1 MTRTLRMPL
10 TAWIMRAPRVLRV
23 VFALGALVTMAT
35 TANGQA
41 PPAGGSATHSARPA
55 LVQQPRP
62 FGYFVG
68 DLLTQ
73 RILLQDEGRVL
84 TPVALPPVKR
94 VSAWFERR
102 RAAVET
108 DSSLRRWL
116 VVDYQVLNAPQKL
129 TTVTL
134 PAWELAVSP
143 SRATAGPGVAHSG
156 VTGPGAAASGVAKAD
171 PDAAGVRG
179 RTLKIPATSIN
190 VAPLSPPGSPAQ
202 VGMQDVR
209 PDRPPPPIPTARIRR
224 AMTLSSGALVL
235 TLVVWLGWLL
245 WRNRRS
251 VSTQPFARAQREMRR
266 IDDRQPQAWQALH
279 RAFDTTAGRVIH
291 GATLPTLFERAPHL
305 ASLRTQIEK
314 FFSQSSARFFG
325 GSSCVEP
332 ISPRE
337 LCAELRRIERRHER

>member
-10 TAWIMRAPRVLRV
+10 TAWTMRMPRTLRT
-23 VFALGALVTMAT
+23 VFALGALVTAVA

-41 PPAGGSATHSARPA
+41 PPAGGSAMHAAVQA

-62 FGYFVG
+62 FGYCVG

-84 TPVALPPVKR
+84 APVALPPVRR

-102 RAAVET
+102 RAAIET

-134 PAWELAVSP
+134 PAWELAV
-143 SRATAGPGVAHSG
+143 
-156 VTGPGAAASGVAKAD
+156 
-171 PDAAGVRG
+171 RG
-179 RTLKIPATSIN
+179 LTLKIPATSIN
-190 VAPLSPPGSPAQ
+190 VAPVSPPGSPAQ

-209 PDRPPPPIPTARIRR
+209 PDRPPPSIPTARIRR
-224 AMTLSSGALVL
+224 AMTVSSGAFVF

-251 VSTQPFARAQREMRR
+251 VSTQPFACAQREMRR

-279 RAFDTTAGRVIH
+279 RAFDRTAGRVMH
-291 GATLPTLFERAPHL
+291 SATLPTLFDRAPHL